1 MLEMLCVNGNS
12 AKIKVL
18 RTNAELVHNLPCPY
32 TLDWMLKARMGLAG
46 PKGPTEKRSSE
57 LVGGLYLVG
66 ARGKFCALITERQ
79 LTIERFDGKGVRLDL
94 SAIERMRHLKI
105 PMLPSGSI
113 LLGLVAMYLGITTIV
128 APISWL
134 AVGTGASII
143 LANVVSRYSILA
155 IETGSGDRHLISGS
169 ESNLLKLCLIVDRV
183 RHGSP
188 IEEALLGL
196 ENLESEVP
204 VFPSIRDATGQLGQQ
219 SLVSLPEYFPPVNLA
234 QERKEDLQV
243 ETGFGSEEK
252 SDFFDFPAIGDFSE
266 PKGVRESEIRE
277 TSRTHE
283 SSNSMKQNAYE
294 RAWGVTE
301 APNWYQEKEEAR
313 VSDNRID
320 TAFSD
325 AAKGLDMFAPGG
337 LFDSEASTESVGND
351 MGLFDFDQDIGSI
364 EEVDKMKSSA
374 QMIKR
379 AHEEFGAPSEPYSG
393 ALLPPPTD
401 EAVRQECRA
410 GVVRQARARQ
420 ELRSQRSS
428 ELGIQAA
435 NLEDYPAL
443 NKLASTMSG
452 TRAVKSSRSRG
463 TSGGWLSRLL
473 SPSSSLDRRE
483 SGKSTSSEIET
494 ERFQTSQHMRLRSD
508 QEHQAEL
515 TSRIRAMR
523 NTNIGSSTAKDKLDS
538 IVRSLSGER
547 KEHAIMIDG
556 PNDSLKFGQLKPT
569 SSKDDPNPLPGLRR
583 LG

>member
-1 MLEMLCVNGNS
+1 MLS
-12 AKIKVL
+12 
-18 RTNAELVHNLPCPY
+18 
-32 TLDWMLKARMGLAG
+32 ARMGLAG
-46 PKGPTEKRSSE
+46 PMGPTEKRRSE

-94 SAIERMRHLKI
+94 SAIDRMRHLKI

-113 LLGLVAMYLGITTIV
+113 LLGLIAIYLGITTIV

-143 LANVVSRYSILA
+143 LANLVSRYSILA

-204 VFPSIRDATGQLGQQ
+204 VFPSISDASGQLGQQ
-219 SLVSLPEYFPPVNLA
+219 SRVSLPEYFPQMSLA
-234 QERKEDLQV
+234 QERKEDLQP
-243 ETGFGSEEK
+243 ETGFVMDEK
-252 SDFFDFPAIGDFSE
+252 SDSLGFPSIGGFSE
-266 PKGVRESEIRE
+266 PGEVGEYEIRE
-277 TSRTHE
+277 AIDTHGPG
-283 SSNSMKQNAYE
+283 SSTKQNAYE

-301 APNWYQEKEEAR
+301 APNWYQEKEEAKI
-313 VSDNRID
+313 SDNRIN

-325 AAKGLDMFAPGG
+325 AAKDLDMFAPGG
-337 LFDSEASTESVGND
+337 LFDSEASTETVGNE
-351 MGLFDFDQDIGSI
+351 MGLFDFDRDVVAV
-364 EEVDKMKSSA
+364 EEVDKPQSSA

-393 ALLPPPTD
+393 GLLPPPTD
-401 EAVRQECRA
+401 EAVREECRA

-420 ELRSQRSS
+420 ELRNQRYS
-428 ELGIQAA
+428 ELGIQAT

-452 TRAVKSSRSRG
+452 TGAAKSIRRRG
-463 TSGGWLSRLL
+463 ASGGWLARLL
-473 SPSSSLDRRE
+473 SPSSSLDGRE
-483 SGKSTSSEIET
+483 SSNRTSSEIET
-494 ERFQTSQHMRLRSD
+494 ERFQTSQHVRLRSD
-508 QEHQAEL
+508 QDHQSEL
-515 TSRIRAMR
+515 TSRIRTLR

-538 IVRSLSGER
+538 IVRNLSGER
-547 KEHAIMIDG
+547 NENRFIVDG
-556 PNDSLKFGQLKPT
+556 PNDSLKFSQLKPT
-569 SSKDDPNPLPGLRR
+569 SSRDDPNPLPGLRR

>member
-1 MLEMLCVNGNS
+1 
-12 AKIKVL
+12 
-18 RTNAELVHNLPCPY
+18 
-32 TLDWMLKARMGLAG
+32 MGLAG
-46 PKGPTEKRSSE
+46 PMGPTEKRRSE

-94 SAIERMRHLKI
+94 SAIDRMRHLKI

-113 LLGLVAMYLGITTIV
+113 LLGLIAIYLGITTIV

-155 IETGSGDRHLISGS
+155 IETGSGDRHLVSGS

-219 SLVSLPEYFPPVNLA
+219 SQVSLPEYFPPMDLA
-234 QERKEDLQV
+234 QERKEDLQT
-243 ETGFGSEEK
+243 ETGFGTDEK
-252 SDFFDFPAIGDFSE
+252 SDLFGFPTVVDFSE
-266 PKGVRESEIRE
+266 PEEDREREIRE
-277 TSRTHE
+277 ASHAQQ
-283 SSNSMKQNAYE
+283 SSSSTKQNAYE

-301 APNWYQEKEEAR
+301 APNWYQEKEEPSI
-313 VSDNRID
+313 SDNRID

-351 MGLFDFDQDIGSI
+351 MGLFDFDRDVVAVQ
-364 EEVDKMKSSA
+364 EVDKLQSSA

-401 EAVRQECRA
+401 EAVRDECRA

-420 ELRSQRSS
+420 ELRSRRSS
-428 ELGIQAA
+428 ELGIQTT

-452 TRAVKSSRSRG
+452 TGATKSIRRRG
-463 TSGGWLSRLL
+463 SSGGWLSRLL
-473 SPSSSLDRRE
+473 SPSSSLDGRE
-483 SGKSTSSEIET
+483 SGKRTSSEIEV

-508 QEHQAEL
+508 QDHQAEL
-515 TSRIRAMR
+515 TSRIRTMR

-538 IVRSLSGER
+538 IVRNLSGER
-547 KEHAIMIDG
+547 NENAVTIDG
-556 PNDSLKFGQLKPT
+556 PNDSLKFSQLKPT
-569 SSKDDPNPLPGLRR
+569 SSRDDPNPLPGLRR

>member
-1 MLEMLCVNGNS
+1 
-12 AKIKVL
+12 
-18 RTNAELVHNLPCPY
+18 
-32 TLDWMLKARMGLAG
+32 MGLAG
-46 PKGPTEKRSSE
+46 PMGPTEKRRSE

-94 SAIERMRHLKI
+94 SAIDRMRHLKI

-113 LLGLVAMYLGITTIV
+113 LLGLIAVYLGITTIV

-169 ESNLLKLCLIVDRV
+169 ESSLLKLCLIVDRV

-219 SLVSLPEYFPPVNLA
+219 PRVALPEYFPPMDLA
-234 QERKEDLQV
+234 QEKKEDLQA
-243 ETGFGSEEK
+243 ETGFGIGEN
-252 SDFFDFPAIGDFSE
+252 SDFFGFSSVGDFSE
-266 PKGVRESEIRE
+266 PKEIRESEIIE
-277 TSRTHE
+277 ADHSHKP
-283 SSNSMKQNAYE
+283 SSSTKQNAYE

-301 APNWYQEKEEAR
+301 APNWYQEKEEPGI
-313 VSDNRID
+313 SDNRID

-337 LFDSEASTESVGND
+337 LFDSEADKEAVGND
-351 MGLFDFDQDIGSI
+351 MGLFDTDRDLVSN
-364 EEVDKMKSSA
+364 EEVDKLQSSA

-379 AHEEFGAPSEPYSG
+379 AHEEFGAPSEPYTG
-393 ALLPPPTD
+393 ELLPPPTD
-401 EAVRQECRA
+401 EAVRKECRA

-420 ELRSQRSS
+420 ELRSRRSS
-428 ELGIQAA
+428 ELGIQTT

-452 TRAVKSSRSRG
+452 TGSTKSIRRRG
-463 TSGGWLSRLL
+463 SSGGWLSRLL
-473 SPSSSLDRRE
+473 SPSSSLNGRD
-483 SGKSTSSEIET
+483 SGKRASSVIEI

-508 QEHQAEL
+508 QDHQAEL
-515 TSRIRAMR
+515 TSRIRTMR
-523 NTNIGSSTAKDKLDS
+523 NTNIGSSTARDKLDS
-538 IVRSLSGER
+538 IVRNLSGER
-547 KEHAIMIDG
+547 NDDAVTIDG
-556 PNDSLKFGQLKPT
+556 PNDSLKFSQLKPT
-569 SSKDDPNPLPGLRR
+569 SSRNDPNPLPGLRR

>member
-1 MLEMLCVNGNS
+1 
-12 AKIKVL
+12 
-18 RTNAELVHNLPCPY
+18 
-32 TLDWMLKARMGLAG
+32 MGLAG
-46 PKGPTEKRSSE
+46 PMGPTEKRRSE

-94 SAIERMRHLKI
+94 SAIDRMRHLKI

-113 LLGLVAMYLGITTIV
+113 LLGLIAIYLGITTIV

-155 IETGSGDRHLISGS
+155 IETGSGDRHLVSGS

-219 SLVSLPEYFPPVNLA
+219 SQVSLPEYFPPMDLA
-234 QERKEDLQV
+234 QERKEDLQT
-243 ETGFGSEEK
+243 ETGFGTDEK
-252 SDFFDFPAIGDFSE
+252 SDLFGFPTVVDFSE
-266 PKGVRESEIRE
+266 PEEDREREIRE
-277 TSRTHE
+277 ASHAQQ
-283 SSNSMKQNAYE
+283 SSSSTKQNAYE

-301 APNWYQEKEEAR
+301 APNWYQEKEEPSI
-313 VSDNRID
+313 SDNRID

-351 MGLFDFDQDIGSI
+351 MGLFDFDRDVVAVQ
-364 EEVDKMKSSA
+364 EVDKLQSSA

-401 EAVRQECRA
+401 EAVRDECRA

-420 ELRSQRSS
+420 ELRSRRSS
-428 ELGIQAA
+428 ELGIQTT

-443 NKLASTMSG
+443 NKLASTMTG
-452 TRAVKSSRSRG
+452 TGATKSIRRRG
-463 TSGGWLSRLL
+463 SSGGWLSRLL
-473 SPSSSLDRRE
+473 SPSSSLDGRE
-483 SGKSTSSEIET
+483 SGKRTSSEIEV

-508 QEHQAEL
+508 QDHQAEL
-515 TSRIRAMR
+515 TSRIRTMR

-538 IVRSLSGER
+538 IVRNLSGER
-547 KEHAIMIDG
+547 NENAVTIDG
-556 PNDSLKFGQLKPT
+556 PNDSLKFSQLKPT
-569 SSKDDPNPLPGLRR
+569 SSRDDPNPLPGLRR

>member
-1 MLEMLCVNGNS
+1 
-12 AKIKVL
+12 
-18 RTNAELVHNLPCPY
+18 
-32 TLDWMLKARMGLAG
+32 MGLAG
-46 PKGPTEKRSSE
+46 PMGPTEKRRSE

-94 SAIERMRHLKI
+94 SAIDRMRHLKI

-113 LLGLVAMYLGITTIV
+113 LLGLIAIYLGITTIV

-155 IETGSGDRHLISGS
+155 IETGSGDRHLVSGS

-219 SLVSLPEYFPPVNLA
+219 SRVSLPEYFPPMDLA
-234 QERKEDLQV
+234 QERKEDLQA
-243 ETGFGSEEK
+243 ETGFGTEEK
-252 SDFFDFPAIGDFSE
+252 SDLFGFPTVVDFSE
-266 PKGVRESEIRE
+266 PEEDREREIRE
-277 TSRTHE
+277 ASHAQQ
-283 SSNSMKQNAYE
+283 SSSSTKQNAYE

-301 APNWYQEKEEAR
+301 APNWYQEKEEPSI
-313 VSDNRID
+313 SDNRID

-351 MGLFDFDQDIGSI
+351 MGLFDFDRDLVAV
-364 EEVDKMKSSA
+364 EEVDKLQSSA

-420 ELRSQRSS
+420 ELRSRRSS
-428 ELGIQAA
+428 ELGIQTT

-452 TRAVKSSRSRG
+452 TGTTKSIRRRG
-463 TSGGWLSRLL
+463 SSGGWLSRLL
-473 SPSSSLDRRE
+473 SPSSSLDGRV
-483 SGKSTSSEIET
+483 SGKRTSSEIET

-508 QEHQAEL
+508 QDHQAEL
-515 TSRIRAMR
+515 TSRIRTMR

-538 IVRSLSGER
+538 IVRNLSGER
-547 KEHAIMIDG
+547 NENAVTIDG
-556 PNDSLKFGQLKPT
+556 PNDSLKFSQLKPT
-569 SSKDDPNPLPGLRR
+569 SSRDDPNPLPGLRR

>member
-1 MLEMLCVNGNS
+1 
-12 AKIKVL
+12 
-18 RTNAELVHNLPCPY
+18 
-32 TLDWMLKARMGLAG
+32 MGLAG
-46 PKGPTEKRSSE
+46 PMGPTEKRRSE

-94 SAIERMRHLKI
+94 SAIDRMRHLKI

-113 LLGLVAMYLGITTIV
+113 LLGLIAIYLGITTIV

-155 IETGSGDRHLISGS
+155 IETGSGDRHLVSGS

-204 VFPSIRDATGQLGQQ
+204 VFPSIRDSTGQLGQQ
-219 SLVSLPEYFPPVNLA
+219 SQVSLPEYFPPMDLA
-234 QERKEDLQV
+234 QERKENLQV
-243 ETGFGSEEK
+243 ETGFGTEEK
-252 SDFFDFPAIGDFSE
+252 SDLFDFPTVVDFSE
-266 PKGVRESEIRE
+266 PEEDREREIRE
-277 TSRTHE
+277 ASHAQQ
-283 SSNSMKQNAYE
+283 SSSSTKQNAYE

-301 APNWYQEKEEAR
+301 APNWYQEKEEPSI
-313 VSDNRID
+313 SDNRID

-351 MGLFDFDQDIGSI
+351 MGLFDFDRDVVAVQ
-364 EEVDKMKSSA
+364 EVDKLQSSA

-401 EAVRQECRA
+401 EAVRDECRA

-420 ELRSQRSS
+420 ELRSRRSS
-428 ELGIQAA
+428 ELGIQTT

-443 NKLASTMSG
+443 NKLASTMTG
-452 TRAVKSSRSRG
+452 TGATKSIRRRG
-463 TSGGWLSRLL
+463 SSGGWLSRLL
-473 SPSSSLDRRE
+473 SPSSSLDGRE
-483 SGKSTSSEIET
+483 SGKRTSSEIET

-508 QEHQAEL
+508 QDHQAEL
-515 TSRIRAMR
+515 TSRIRTLR

-538 IVRSLSGER
+538 IVRNLSGER
-547 KEHAIMIDG
+547 NENAVRIDG
-556 PNDSLKFGQLKPT
+556 PNDSLKFSQLKPT
-569 SSKDDPNPLPGLRR
+569 SSRNDPNPLPGLRR

>member
-1 MLEMLCVNGNS
+1 
-12 AKIKVL
+12 
-18 RTNAELVHNLPCPY
+18 
-32 TLDWMLKARMGLAG
+32 MGLAG
-46 PKGPTEKRSSE
+46 PMGPTEKRRSE

-94 SAIERMRHLKI
+94 SAIDRMRHLKI

-113 LLGLVAMYLGITTIV
+113 LLGLIAIYLGITTIV

-155 IETGSGDRHLISGS
+155 IETGSGDRHLISGN

-219 SLVSLPEYFPPVNLA
+219 SRVSLPEYFPPIDLA
-234 QERKEDLQV
+234 QERKEDLQAK
-243 ETGFGSEEK
+243 TGFGIEEK
-252 SDFFDFPAIGDFSE
+252 SDFFSFPSVEDFSKPE
-266 PKGVRESEIRE
+266 EVREPEIRE
-277 TSRTHE
+277 ASHAQE
-283 SSNSMKQNAYE
+283 SGSSTKQNAYE

-301 APNWYQEKEEAR
+301 APNWYQEKEEPSI
-313 VSDNRID
+313 SDNRID

-351 MGLFDFDQDIGSI
+351 MGLFDFDRDVVAV
-364 EEVDKMKSSA
+364 EEVDKLQSSA

-420 ELRSQRSS
+420 ELRSRRSS
-428 ELGIQAA
+428 ELGIQTT

-452 TRAVKSSRSRG
+452 TGTTKSIRRRG
-463 TSGGWLSRLL
+463 SSGGWLSRLL
-473 SPSSSLDRRE
+473 SPSSSLDGRV
-483 SGKSTSSEIET
+483 SGKRTSSEIET

-508 QEHQAEL
+508 QDHQAEL
-515 TSRIRAMR
+515 TSRIRTMR

-538 IVRSLSGER
+538 IVRNLSGER
-547 KEHAIMIDG
+547 NENAVTIDG
-556 PNDSLKFGQLKPT
+556 PNDSLKFSQLKPT
-569 SSKDDPNPLPGLRR
+569 SSRDDPNPLPGLRR

>member
-1 MLEMLCVNGNS
+1 
-12 AKIKVL
+12 
-18 RTNAELVHNLPCPY
+18 
-32 TLDWMLKARMGLAG
+32 MGLAG
-46 PKGPTEKRSSE
+46 PMGPTEKRRSE

-94 SAIERMRHLKI
+94 SAIDRMRHLKI

-113 LLGLVAMYLGITTIV
+113 LLGLIAIYLGITTIV

-143 LANVVSRYSILA
+143 LANLVSRYSILA

-204 VFPSIRDATGQLGQQ
+204 VFPSISDASGQLGQQ
-219 SLVSLPEYFPPVNLA
+219 SRVSLPEYFPQMSLA
-234 QERKEDLQV
+234 QERKEDLQP
-243 ETGFGSEEK
+243 ETGFVMDEK
-252 SDFFDFPAIGDFSE
+252 SDSLGFPSIGGFSE
-266 PKGVRESEIRE
+266 PGEVGEYEIRE
-277 TSRTHE
+277 AIDTHGPG
-283 SSNSMKQNAYE
+283 SSTKQNAYE

-301 APNWYQEKEEAR
+301 APNWYQEKEEAKI
-313 VSDNRID
+313 SDNRIN

-325 AAKGLDMFAPGG
+325 AAKDLDMFAPGG
-337 LFDSEASTESVGND
+337 LFDSEASTETVGNE
-351 MGLFDFDQDIGSI
+351 MGLFDFDRDVVAV
-364 EEVDKMKSSA
+364 EEVDKPQSSA

-393 ALLPPPTD
+393 GLLPPPTD
-401 EAVRQECRA
+401 EAVREECRA

-420 ELRSQRSS
+420 ELRNQRYS
-428 ELGIQAA
+428 ELGIQAT

-452 TRAVKSSRSRG
+452 TGAAKSIRRRG
-463 TSGGWLSRLL
+463 ASGGWLARLL
-473 SPSSSLDRRE
+473 SPSSSLDGRE
-483 SGKSTSSEIET
+483 SSNRTSSEIET
-494 ERFQTSQHMRLRSD
+494 ERFQTSQHVRLRSD
-508 QEHQAEL
+508 QDHQSEL
-515 TSRIRAMR
+515 TSRIRTLR

-538 IVRSLSGER
+538 IVRNLSGER
-547 KEHAIMIDG
+547 NENRFIVDG
-556 PNDSLKFGQLKPT
+556 PNDSLKFSQLKPT
-569 SSKDDPNPLPGLRR
+569 SSRDDPNPLPGLRR

>member
-1 MLEMLCVNGNS
+1 
-12 AKIKVL
+12 
-18 RTNAELVHNLPCPY
+18 
-32 TLDWMLKARMGLAG
+32 MGLAG
-46 PKGPTEKRSSE
+46 PMGPTEKRRSE

-94 SAIERMRHLKI
+94 SAIDRMRHLKI

-113 LLGLVAMYLGITTIV
+113 LLGLIAIYLGITTIV

-219 SLVSLPEYFPPVNLA
+219 SRVSLPEYFPPMDLA
-234 QERKEDLQV
+234 QERKEDLQA
-243 ETGFGSEEK
+243 ETGFGIEEK
-252 SDFFDFPAIGDFSE
+252 SDFFSFPSVEDFSKSE
-266 PKGVRESEIRE
+266 EVREPEIRE
-277 TSRTHE
+277 ASHAQE
-283 SSNSMKQNAYE
+283 SGSSTKQNAYE

-301 APNWYQEKEEAR
+301 APNWYQEKEEPSI
-313 VSDNRID
+313 SDNRID

-351 MGLFDFDQDIGSI
+351 MGLFDFDRDVVAV
-364 EEVDKMKSSA
+364 EEVDKLQSSA

-420 ELRSQRSS
+420 ELRSRRSS
-428 ELGIQAA
+428 ELGIQTT

-452 TRAVKSSRSRG
+452 TGATKSIRRRG
-463 TSGGWLSRLL
+463 SSGGWLSRLL
-473 SPSSSLDRRE
+473 SPSSSLDGRV
-483 SGKSTSSEIET
+483 SGKRASSEIET

-508 QEHQAEL
+508 QDHQAEL
-515 TSRIRAMR
+515 TSRIRTMR

-538 IVRSLSGER
+538 IVRNLSGER
-547 KEHAIMIDG
+547 NENAVTIDG
-556 PNDSLKFGQLKPT
+556 PNDSLKFSQLKPT
-569 SSKDDPNPLPGLRR
+569 SSRDEPNPLPGLRR

>member
-1 MLEMLCVNGNS
+1 
-12 AKIKVL
+12 
-18 RTNAELVHNLPCPY
+18 
-32 TLDWMLKARMGLAG
+32 MGLAG
-46 PKGPTEKRSSE
+46 PMGPTEKRRSE

-94 SAIERMRHLKI
+94 SAIDRMRHLKI

-113 LLGLVAMYLGITTIV
+113 LLGLIAIYLGITTIV

-219 SLVSLPEYFPPVNLA
+219 SRVSLPEYFPPMDLA
-234 QERKEDLQV
+234 QERKEDLQA
-243 ETGFGSEEK
+243 ETGFGIEEK
-252 SDFFDFPAIGDFSE
+252 SDFFSFPSVEDFSKPE
-266 PKGVRESEIRE
+266 EVREPEIRE
-277 TSRTHE
+277 ASHAQE
-283 SSNSMKQNAYE
+283 SGSSTKQNAYE

-301 APNWYQEKEEAR
+301 APNWYQEKEEPSI
-313 VSDNRID
+313 SDNRID

-351 MGLFDFDQDIGSI
+351 MGLFDFDRDLVAV
-364 EEVDKMKSSA
+364 EEVDKLQSSA

-420 ELRSQRSS
+420 ELRSRRSS
-428 ELGIQAA
+428 ELGIQTT

-452 TRAVKSSRSRG
+452 TGATKSIRRRG
-463 TSGGWLSRLL
+463 SSGGWLSRLL
-473 SPSSSLDRRE
+473 SPNSSLDGRE
-483 SGKSTSSEIET
+483 SGKRTSSKIET

-508 QEHQAEL
+508 QDHQAEL
-515 TSRIRAMR
+515 TSRIRTMR

-538 IVRSLSGER
+538 IVRNLSGER
-547 KEHAIMIDG
+547 NENRFIVDG
-556 PNDSLKFGQLKPT
+556 PNDSLKFSQLKPT
-569 SSKDDPNPLPGLRR
+569 SSRDDPNPLPGLRR

>member
-1 MLEMLCVNGNS
+1 
-12 AKIKVL
+12 
-18 RTNAELVHNLPCPY
+18 
-32 TLDWMLKARMGLAG
+32 MGLAG
-46 PKGPTEKRSSE
+46 PMGPTEKRRSE

-94 SAIERMRHLKI
+94 SAIDRMRHLKI

-113 LLGLVAMYLGITTIV
+113 LLGLIAIYLGITTIV

-155 IETGSGDRHLISGS
+155 IETGSGDRHLVSGS

-219 SLVSLPEYFPPVNLA
+219 SQVSLPEYFPPMDLA
-234 QERKEDLQV
+234 QERKEDLQA
-243 ETGFGSEEK
+243 ETGFDIEEK
-252 SDFFDFPAIGDFSE
+252 SDFFSFPSVEDFSKPE
-266 PKGVRESEIRE
+266 EVREPEIRE
-277 TSRTHE
+277 ASHAQE
-283 SSNSMKQNAYE
+283 SGSSTKQNAYE

-301 APNWYQEKEEAR
+301 APNWYQEKEEPSI
-313 VSDNRID
+313 SDNRID

-325 AAKGLDMFAPGG
+325 AARGLDMFAPGG

-351 MGLFDFDQDIGSI
+351 MGLFDFARDVVAVQ
-364 EEVDKMKSSA
+364 EVDKLQSSA

-401 EAVRQECRA
+401 EAVRDECRA

-420 ELRSQRSS
+420 ELRSRRSS
-428 ELGIQAA
+428 ELGIQTT

-452 TRAVKSSRSRG
+452 TGATKSIRRRG
-463 TSGGWLSRLL
+463 SSGGWLSRLL
-473 SPSSSLDRRE
+473 SPSSSLDGRE
-483 SGKSTSSEIET
+483 SGKRTSSEIEV

-508 QEHQAEL
+508 QDHQAEL
-515 TSRIRAMR
+515 TSRIRTMR

-538 IVRSLSGER
+538 IVRNLSGER
-547 KEHAIMIDG
+547 NENAVTIDG
-556 PNDSLKFGQLKPT
+556 PNDSLKFSQLKPT
-569 SSKDDPNPLPGLRR
+569 SSRDDPNPLPGLRR

>member
-1 MLEMLCVNGNS
+1 
-12 AKIKVL
+12 
-18 RTNAELVHNLPCPY
+18 
-32 TLDWMLKARMGLAG
+32 MGLAG
-46 PKGPTEKRSSE
+46 PKGPTEKRRSE

-94 SAIERMRHLKI
+94 SAIDRMRHLKI

-113 LLGLVAMYLGITTIV
+113 LLGLIAIYLGITTIV

-143 LANVVSRYSILA
+143 LANLVSRYSILA

-204 VFPSIRDATGQLGQQ
+204 VFPSISDASGQLGQQ
-219 SLVSLPEYFPPVNLA
+219 SRVSLPEYFPQMSLA
-234 QERKEDLQV
+234 QERKEDLQP
-243 ETGFGSEEK
+243 ETGFVMDEK
-252 SDFFDFPAIGDFSE
+252 SDSLGFPSIGGFSE
-266 PKGVRESEIRE
+266 PGEVGEYEIRE
-277 TSRTHE
+277 AIDTHGPG
-283 SSNSMKQNAYE
+283 SSTKQNAYE

-301 APNWYQEKEEAR
+301 APNWYQEKEEAKI
-313 VSDNRID
+313 SDNRIN

-325 AAKGLDMFAPGG
+325 AAKDLDMFAPGG
-337 LFDSEASTESVGND
+337 LFDSEASTETVGNE
-351 MGLFDFDQDIGSI
+351 MGLFDFDRDVVAV
-364 EEVDKMKSSA
+364 EEVDKPQSSA

-393 ALLPPPTD
+393 GLLPPPTD
-401 EAVRQECRA
+401 EAVREECRA

-420 ELRSQRSS
+420 ELRNQRYN
-428 ELGIQAA
+428 ELGIQAT

-452 TRAVKSSRSRG
+452 TGAAKSIRRRG
-463 TSGGWLSRLL
+463 ASGGWLARLL
-473 SPSSSLDRRE
+473 SPSSSLDGRE
-483 SGKSTSSEIET
+483 SSNRTSSEIET
-494 ERFQTSQHMRLRSD
+494 ERFQTSQHVRLRSD
-508 QEHQAEL
+508 QDHQSEL
-515 TSRIRAMR
+515 TSRIRTLR

-538 IVRSLSGER
+538 IVRNLSGER
-547 KEHAIMIDG
+547 NENRFIVDG
-556 PNDSLKFGQLKPT
+556 PNDSLKFSQLKPT
-569 SSKDDPNPLPGLRR
+569 SSRDDPNPLPGLRR

>member
-1 MLEMLCVNGNS
+1 ML
-12 AKIKVL
+12 
-18 RTNAELVHNLPCPY
+18 T
-32 TLDWMLKARMGLAG
+32 ARMGLAG
-46 PKGPTEKRSSE
+46 PMGPTEKRRSE

-94 SAIERMRHLKI
+94 SAIDRMRHLKI

-113 LLGLVAMYLGITTIV
+113 LLGLIAIYLGITTIV

-143 LANVVSRYSILA
+143 LANLVSRYSILA

-204 VFPSIRDATGQLGQQ
+204 VFPSISDASGQLGQQ
-219 SLVSLPEYFPPVNLA
+219 SRVSLPEYFPQMSLA
-234 QERKEDLQV
+234 QERKEDLQP
-243 ETGFGSEEK
+243 ETGFVMDEK
-252 SDFFDFPAIGDFSE
+252 SDSLGFPSIGGFSE
-266 PKGVRESEIRE
+266 PGEVGEYEIRE
-277 TSRTHE
+277 AIDIHGPG
-283 SSNSMKQNAYE
+283 SSTKQNAYE

-301 APNWYQEKEEAR
+301 APNWYQEKEEAKI
-313 VSDNRID
+313 SDNRIN

-325 AAKGLDMFAPGG
+325 AAKDLDMFAPGG
-337 LFDSEASTESVGND
+337 LFDSEASTETVGNE
-351 MGLFDFDQDIGSI
+351 MGLFDFDRDVVAV
-364 EEVDKMKSSA
+364 EEVDKPQSSA

-393 ALLPPPTD
+393 GLLPPPTD
-401 EAVRQECRA
+401 EAVREECRA

-420 ELRSQRSS
+420 ELRNQRYS
-428 ELGIQAA
+428 ELGIQAT

-452 TRAVKSSRSRG
+452 TGAAKSIRRRG
-463 TSGGWLSRLL
+463 ASGGWLARLL
-473 SPSSSLDRRE
+473 SPSSSLDGRE
-483 SGKSTSSEIET
+483 SSNRTSSEIET
-494 ERFQTSQHMRLRSD
+494 ERFQTSQHVRLRSD
-508 QEHQAEL
+508 QDHQSEL
-515 TSRIRAMR
+515 TSRIRTLG

-538 IVRSLSGER
+538 IVRNLSGER
-547 KEHAIMIDG
+547 NENRFIVDG
-556 PNDSLKFGQLKPT
+556 PNDSLKFSQLKPT
-569 SSKDDPNPLPGLRR
+569 SSRDDPNPLPGLRR

>member
-1 MLEMLCVNGNS
+1 ML
-12 AKIKVL
+12 
-18 RTNAELVHNLPCPY
+18 T
-32 TLDWMLKARMGLAG
+32 ARMGLAG
-46 PKGPTEKRSSE
+46 PMGPTEKRRSE

-94 SAIERMRHLKI
+94 SAIDRMRHLKI

-113 LLGLVAMYLGITTIV
+113 LLGLIAIYLGITTIV

-143 LANVVSRYSILA
+143 LANLVSRYSILA

-204 VFPSIRDATGQLGQQ
+204 VFPSISDASGQLGQQ
-219 SLVSLPEYFPPVNLA
+219 SRVSLPEYFPQMSLA
-234 QERKEDLQV
+234 QERKEDLQP
-243 ETGFGSEEK
+243 ETGFVMDEK
-252 SDFFDFPAIGDFSE
+252 SDSLGFPSIGGFSE
-266 PKGVRESEIRE
+266 PGEVGEYEIRE
-277 TSRTHE
+277 AIDTHGPG
-283 SSNSMKQNAYE
+283 SSTKQNAYE

-301 APNWYQEKEEAR
+301 APNWYQEKEEAKI
-313 VSDNRID
+313 SDNRIN

-325 AAKGLDMFAPGG
+325 AAKDLDMFAPGG
-337 LFDSEASTESVGND
+337 LFDSEASTETVGNE
-351 MGLFDFDQDIGSI
+351 MGLFDFDRDVVAV
-364 EEVDKMKSSA
+364 EEVDKPQSSA

-401 EAVRQECRA
+401 EAVREECRA

-420 ELRSQRSS
+420 ELRSRRSN
-428 ELGIQAA
+428 ELGIQAT

-452 TRAVKSSRSRG
+452 TGATKSIRRRG
-463 TSGGWLSRLL
+463 ASGGWLSRLL
-473 SPSSSLDRRE
+473 SPSSSLDGRE
-483 SGKSTSSEIET
+483 SSKGTSSEIET

-508 QEHQAEL
+508 QDHQSEL
-515 TSRIRAMR
+515 TSRIRTLR

-538 IVRSLSGER
+538 IVRNLSGER
-547 KEHAIMIDG
+547 NENRFIVDG
-556 PNDSLKFGQLKPT
+556 PNDSLKFSQLKPT
-569 SSKDDPNPLPGLRR
+569 SSRDDPNPLPGLRR

>member
-1 MLEMLCVNGNS
+1 
-12 AKIKVL
+12 
-18 RTNAELVHNLPCPY
+18 
-32 TLDWMLKARMGLAG
+32 MGLAG
-46 PKGPTEKRSSE
+46 PMGPTEKRRSE

-94 SAIERMRHLKI
+94 SAIDRMRHLKI

-113 LLGLVAMYLGITTIV
+113 LLGLIAIYLGITTIV

-155 IETGSGDRHLISGS
+155 IETGSGDRHLVSGS

-219 SLVSLPEYFPPVNLA
+219 SQVSLPEYFPPMDLA
-234 QERKEDLQV
+234 QERKEDLQT
-243 ETGFGSEEK
+243 ETGFGTDEK
-252 SDFFDFPAIGDFSE
+252 SDLFGFPTVVDFSE
-266 PKGVRESEIRE
+266 PEEDREREIRE
-277 TSRTHE
+277 ASHAQQ
-283 SSNSMKQNAYE
+283 SSSSTKQNAYE

-301 APNWYQEKEEAR
+301 APNWYQEKEEPSI
-313 VSDNRID
+313 SDNRID

-351 MGLFDFDQDIGSI
+351 MGLFDFDRDVVAVQ
-364 EEVDKMKSSA
+364 EVDKLQSSA

-401 EAVRQECRA
+401 EAVRDECRA

-420 ELRSQRSS
+420 ELRSRRSS
-428 ELGIQAA
+428 ELGIQTT

-452 TRAVKSSRSRG
+452 TGATKSIRRRG
-463 TSGGWLSRLL
+463 SSGGWLSRLL
-473 SPSSSLDRRE
+473 SPSSSLDGRE
-483 SGKSTSSEIET
+483 SGKRTSSEIET

-508 QEHQAEL
+508 QDHQAEL
-515 TSRIRAMR
+515 TSRIRTMR

-538 IVRSLSGER
+538 IVRNLSGER
-547 KEHAIMIDG
+547 NENAVTIDG
-556 PNDSLKFGQLKPT
+556 PNDSLKCSQLKPT
-569 SSKDDPNPLPGLRR
+569 SSRDDPNPLPGLRR

>member
-1 MLEMLCVNGNS
+1 
-12 AKIKVL
+12 
-18 RTNAELVHNLPCPY
+18 
-32 TLDWMLKARMGLAG
+32 MGLAG
-46 PKGPTEKRSSE
+46 PMGPTEKRRSE

-94 SAIERMRHLKI
+94 SAIDRMRHLKI

-113 LLGLVAMYLGITTIV
+113 LLGLIAIYLGITTIV

-155 IETGSGDRHLISGS
+155 IETGSGDRHLISGN

-219 SLVSLPEYFPPVNLA
+219 SRVSLPEYFPPMDLA
-234 QERKEDLQV
+234 QERKEDLQA
-243 ETGFGSEEK
+243 ETGFGIGEK
-252 SDFFDFPAIGDFSE
+252 SDFFGFSSVEDFSKPE
-266 PKGVRESEIRE
+266 EVREPEIRE
-277 TSRTHE
+277 ASHAQE
-283 SSNSMKQNAYE
+283 SGSSTKQNAYE

-301 APNWYQEKEEAR
+301 APNWYQEKEEPSI
-313 VSDNRID
+313 SDNRID

-351 MGLFDFDQDIGSI
+351 MGLFDFDRDVVAV
-364 EEVDKMKSSA
+364 EEVDKLQSSA

-420 ELRSQRSS
+420 ELRSRRSS
-428 ELGIQAA
+428 ELGIQTT

-452 TRAVKSSRSRG
+452 TG
-463 TSGGWLSRLL
+463 TTKTIRKGGSSGGWLSRLL
-473 SPSSSLDRRE
+473 SPSSSLDGRV
-483 SGKSTSSEIET
+483 SGKRTSSEIET

-508 QEHQAEL
+508 QDHQAEL
-515 TSRIRAMR
+515 TSRIRTMR

-538 IVRSLSGER
+538 IVRNLSGER
-547 KEHAIMIDG
+547 NENAVTIDG
-556 PNDSLKFGQLKPT
+556 PNDSLKFSQLKPT
-569 SSKDDPNPLPGLRR
+569 SSRDDPNPLPGLRR

>member
-1 MLEMLCVNGNS
+1 
-12 AKIKVL
+12 
-18 RTNAELVHNLPCPY
+18 
-32 TLDWMLKARMGLAG
+32 MGLAG
-46 PKGPTEKRSSE
+46 PMGPTEKRRSE

-94 SAIERMRHLKI
+94 SAIDRMRHLKI

-113 LLGLVAMYLGITTIV
+113 LLGLIAIYLGITTIV

-155 IETGSGDRHLISGS
+155 IETGSGDRHLVSGS

-219 SLVSLPEYFPPVNLA
+219 SRVSLPEYFPPMDLA
-234 QERKEDLQV
+234 QERKEDLQAK
-243 ETGFGSEEK
+243 TGFGIEEK
-252 SDFFDFPAIGDFSE
+252 SDFFSFPSVEDFSKPE
-266 PKGVRESEIRE
+266 EVREPEIRE
-277 TSRTHE
+277 ASHAQE
-283 SSNSMKQNAYE
+283 SGSSTKQNAYE

-301 APNWYQEKEEAR
+301 APNWYQEKEEPSI
-313 VSDNRID
+313 SDNRID

-351 MGLFDFDQDIGSI
+351 MGLFDFDRDLVAV
-364 EEVDKMKSSA
+364 EEVDKLQSSA

-420 ELRSQRSS
+420 ELRSRRSS
-428 ELGIQAA
+428 ELGIQTT

-452 TRAVKSSRSRG
+452 TGTTKSIRRRG
-463 TSGGWLSRLL
+463 SSGGWLSRLL
-473 SPSSSLDRRE
+473 SPSSSLDGRV
-483 SGKSTSSEIET
+483 SGKRTSSEIET

-508 QEHQAEL
+508 QDHQAEL
-515 TSRIRAMR
+515 TSRIRTMR

-538 IVRSLSGER
+538 IVRNLSGER
-547 KEHAIMIDG
+547 NENAVTIDG
-556 PNDSLKFGQLKPT
+556 PNDSLKFSQLKPT
-569 SSKDDPNPLPGLRR
+569 SSRDDPNPLPGLRR

>member
-1 MLEMLCVNGNS
+1 
-12 AKIKVL
+12 
-18 RTNAELVHNLPCPY
+18 
-32 TLDWMLKARMGLAG
+32 MGLAG
-46 PKGPTEKRSSE
+46 PMGPTEKRRSE

-94 SAIERMRHLKI
+94 SAIDRMRHLKI

-113 LLGLVAMYLGITTIV
+113 LLGLIAIYLGITTIV
-128 APISWL
+128 TPISWL
-134 AVGTGASII
+134 AIGTGAAVI
-143 LANVVSRYSILA
+143 LANVISRYSILA

-169 ESNLLKLCLIVDRV
+169 ESSLLKLCLIVDRV

-204 VFPSIRDATGQLGQQ
+204 VFPSIRDATGQLSQQ
-219 SLVSLPEYFPPVNLA
+219 SRVSLPEYFPPMDLA
-234 QERKEDLQV
+234 QEKKEDLQA
-243 ETGFGSEEK
+243 ETGFGIGEN
-252 SDFFDFPAIGDFSE
+252 SDFFGFSSVGDFSE
-266 PKGVRESEIRE
+266 PKEIRESEIIDADH
-277 TSRTHE
+277 SHKP
-283 SSNSMKQNAYE
+283 SSSTKQNAYE

-301 APNWYQEKEEAR
+301 APNWYQEKEEPGI
-313 VSDNRID
+313 SDNRID

-337 LFDSEASTESVGND
+337 LFDSEADKEAVGND
-351 MGLFDFDQDIGSI
+351 MGLFDTDRDLVSN
-364 EEVDKMKSSA
+364 EEVDKLQSSA

-379 AHEEFGAPSEPYSG
+379 AHEEFGAPSEPYTG
-393 ALLPPPTD
+393 ELLPPPTD
-401 EAVRQECRA
+401 EAVRKECRA

-420 ELRSQRSS
+420 ELRSRRSS
-428 ELGIQAA
+428 ELGIQTT

-452 TRAVKSSRSRG
+452 TGSTKSIRRRG
-463 TSGGWLSRLL
+463 SSGGWLSRLL
-473 SPSSSLDRRE
+473 SPSSSLDGRD
-483 SGKSTSSEIET
+483 SGKRASSVIEI

-508 QEHQAEL
+508 QDHQAEL
-515 TSRIRAMR
+515 TSRIRTMR

-538 IVRSLSGER
+538 IVRNLSGER
-547 KEHAIMIDG
+547 NDNAVTIDG
-556 PNDSLKFGQLKPT
+556 PNDSLKFSQLKPT
-569 SSKDDPNPLPGLRR
+569 SSRDDPNPLPGLRR

>member
-1 MLEMLCVNGNS
+1 
-12 AKIKVL
+12 
-18 RTNAELVHNLPCPY
+18 
-32 TLDWMLKARMGLAG
+32 MGLAG
-46 PKGPTEKRSSE
+46 PMGPTEKRRAE

-94 SAIERMRHLKI
+94 SAIDRMRHLKI

-113 LLGLVAMYLGITTIV
+113 LLGLIAIYLGITTIV

-155 IETGSGDRHLISGS
+155 IETGSGDRHLVSGS

-219 SLVSLPEYFPPVNLA
+219 PRVALPEYFPPMDLA
-234 QERKEDLQV
+234 QERKEDLQA
-243 ETGFGSEEK
+243 ETGFGTEEK
-252 SDFFDFPAIGDFSE
+252 SDLFGFPTVVDFSE
-266 PKGVRESEIRE
+266 PEEDREREIRE
-277 TSRTHE
+277 ASQSQQ
-283 SSNSMKQNAYE
+283 SSSSTKQNAYE

-301 APNWYQEKEEAR
+301 APNWYQEKEEPSI
-313 VSDNRID
+313 SDNRID

-351 MGLFDFDQDIGSI
+351 MGLFDFDRDVVAVQ
-364 EEVDKMKSSA
+364 EVDKLQSSA

-410 GVVRQARARQ
+410 GVVRKARARQ
-420 ELRSQRSS
+420 ELRSRRSS
-428 ELGIQAA
+428 ELGIQTT

-452 TRAVKSSRSRG
+452 TGATKSIRRRG
-463 TSGGWLSRLL
+463 SSGGWLSRLL
-473 SPSSSLDRRE
+473 SPSSSLDGRV
-483 SGKSTSSEIET
+483 SGKRTSSEIET

-508 QEHQAEL
+508 QDHQAEL
-515 TSRIRAMR
+515 TSRIRTMR

-538 IVRSLSGER
+538 IVRNLSGER
-547 KEHAIMIDG
+547 NENAVTIDG
-556 PNDSLKFGQLKPT
+556 PNDSLKFSQLKPT
-569 SSKDDPNPLPGLRR
+569 SSRDDPNPLPGLRR

>member
-1 MLEMLCVNGNS
+1 
-12 AKIKVL
+12 
-18 RTNAELVHNLPCPY
+18 
-32 TLDWMLKARMGLAG
+32 MGLAG
-46 PKGPTEKRSSE
+46 PMGPTEKRRSE

-94 SAIERMRHLKI
+94 SAIDRMRHLKI

-113 LLGLVAMYLGITTIV
+113 LLGLIAIYLGITTIV

-219 SLVSLPEYFPPVNLA
+219 SRVSLPEYFPPIDLA
-234 QERKEDLQV
+234 QERKEDLQAK
-243 ETGFGSEEK
+243 TGFGIEEK
-252 SDFFDFPAIGDFSE
+252 SDFFSFPSVEDFSKPE
-266 PKGVRESEIRE
+266 EVREPEIRE
-277 TSRTHE
+277 ASHAQE
-283 SSNSMKQNAYE
+283 SGSSSKQNAYE

-301 APNWYQEKEEAR
+301 APNWYQEKEEPSI
-313 VSDNRID
+313 SDNRID

-351 MGLFDFDQDIGSI
+351 MGLFDFDRDLVAV
-364 EEVDKMKSSA
+364 EEVDKLQSSA

-420 ELRSQRSS
+420 ELRSRRSS
-428 ELGIQAA
+428 ELGIQTT

-452 TRAVKSSRSRG
+452 TGATKSIRRRG
-463 TSGGWLSRLL
+463 SSGGWLSRLL
-473 SPSSSLDRRE
+473 SPNSSLDGRE
-483 SGKSTSSEIET
+483 SGKRTSSKIET

-508 QEHQAEL
+508 QDHQAEL
-515 TSRIRAMR
+515 TSRIRTMR

-538 IVRSLSGER
+538 IVRNLSGER
-547 KEHAIMIDG
+547 NENAVTIDG
-556 PNDSLKFGQLKPT
+556 PNDSLKFSQLKPT
-569 SSKDDPNPLPGLRR
+569 SSRDDPNPLPGLRR

>member
-1 MLEMLCVNGNS
+1 MLS
-12 AKIKVL
+12 
-18 RTNAELVHNLPCPY
+18 
-32 TLDWMLKARMGLAG
+32 ARMGLAG
-46 PKGPTEKRSSE
+46 PMGPTEKRRSE

-94 SAIERMRHLKI
+94 SAIDRMRHLKI

-113 LLGLVAMYLGITTIV
+113 LLGLIAIYLGITTIV

-143 LANVVSRYSILA
+143 LANLVSRYSILA

-204 VFPSIRDATGQLGQQ
+204 VFPSISDASGQLGQQ
-219 SLVSLPEYFPPVNLA
+219 SRVSLPEYFPQMSLA
-234 QERKEDLQV
+234 QERKEDLQS
-243 ETGFGSEEK
+243 ETGFGLGEK
-252 SDFFDFPAIGDFSE
+252 SDSFGFPSLGGFSE
-266 PKGVRESEIRE
+266 PREVGEYEIRE
-277 TSRTHE
+277 ESNPHE
-283 SSNSMKQNAYE
+283 SSSSTKQNAYE

-301 APNWYQEKEEAR
+301 APNWYQEKEEAKI
-313 VSDNRID
+313 SDNRIN

-325 AAKGLDMFAPGG
+325 AAKDLDMFAPGG
-337 LFDSEASTESVGND
+337 LFDSEASTETVGNE
-351 MGLFDFDQDIGSI
+351 MGLFDFDRDVVAV
-364 EEVDKMKSSA
+364 EEVDKPQSSA

-393 ALLPPPTD
+393 GLLPPPTD
-401 EAVRQECRA
+401 EAVREECRA

-420 ELRSQRSS
+420 ELRSRRSN
-428 ELGIQAA
+428 ELGIQAT

-452 TRAVKSSRSRG
+452 TGAAKSIRRRG
-463 TSGGWLSRLL
+463 ASGGWLARLL
-473 SPSSSLDRRE
+473 SPSSSLDGRE
-483 SGKSTSSEIET
+483 SSNRTSSEIET
-494 ERFQTSQHMRLRSD
+494 ERFQTSQHVRLRSD
-508 QEHQAEL
+508 QDHQSEL
-515 TSRIRAMR
+515 TSRIRTLR

-538 IVRSLSGER
+538 IVRNLSGER
-547 KEHAIMIDG
+547 NENRFIVDG
-556 PNDSLKFGQLKPT
+556 PNDSLKFSQLKPT
-569 SSKDDPNPLPGLRR
+569 SSRDDPNPLPGLRR

>member
-1 MLEMLCVNGNS
+1 
-12 AKIKVL
+12 
-18 RTNAELVHNLPCPY
+18 
-32 TLDWMLKARMGLAG
+32 MGLAG
-46 PKGPTEKRSSE
+46 PMGPTEKRRSE

-94 SAIERMRHLKI
+94 SAIDRMRHLKI

-113 LLGLVAMYLGITTIV
+113 LLGLIGIYLGITTIV

-219 SLVSLPEYFPPVNLA
+219 SRVSLPEYFPPMDLA
-234 QERKEDLQV
+234 QERKEDLQA
-243 ETGFGSEEK
+243 ETGFGIEEK
-252 SDFFDFPAIGDFSE
+252 SDFFGFPSVGDFSE
-266 PKGVRESEIRE
+266 PQEVREPEIRE
-277 TSRTHE
+277 ASHAHE
-283 SSNSMKQNAYE
+283 SSSSTKQNAYE

-301 APNWYQEKEEAR
+301 APNWYQEKEEASI
-313 VSDNRID
+313 SDNRID

-351 MGLFDFDQDIGSI
+351 MGLFDFDRDVVAV
-364 EEVDKMKSSA
+364 EEVDKLQSSA

-420 ELRSQRSS
+420 ELRGRRSS
-428 ELGIQAA
+428 ELGIQATS
-435 NLEDYPAL
+435 LEDYPAL

-452 TRAVKSSRSRG
+452 TGVTKSIRRRG
-463 TSGGWLSRLL
+463 ASGGWLSRLL
-473 SPSSSLDRRE
+473 SPSSSLDGRE
-483 SGKSTSSEIET
+483 SGKRTSSEIET

-508 QEHQAEL
+508 QDHQAEL
-515 TSRIRAMR
+515 TSRIRTMR

-547 KEHAIMIDG
+547 NENAVTIDG
-556 PNDSLKFGQLKPT
+556 PNDSLKFSQLKPT
-569 SSKDDPNPLPGLRR
+569 SSRNDPNPLPGLRR

>member
-1 MLEMLCVNGNS
+1 
-12 AKIKVL
+12 
-18 RTNAELVHNLPCPY
+18 
-32 TLDWMLKARMGLAG
+32 MGLAG
-46 PKGPTEKRSSE
+46 PMGPTEKRRSE

-94 SAIERMRHLKI
+94 SAIDRMRHLKI

-113 LLGLVAMYLGITTIV
+113 LLGLIAIYLGITTIV

-134 AVGTGASII
+134 AVGIGASII

-155 IETGSGDRHLISGS
+155 IETGSGDRHLISGN

-204 VFPSIRDATGQLGQQ
+204 VFPSIRDANGQLGQK
-219 SLVSLPEYFPPVNLA
+219 SEVSLPEYFPQMNLA
-234 QERKEDLQV
+234 QERKEGLQA
-243 ETGFGSEEK
+243 ETGFGMEGK
-252 SDFFDFPAIGDFSE
+252 SDFFGFPSVGGFSE
-266 PKGVRESEIRE
+266 HQEVGESEVKEAIN
-277 TSRTHE
+277 SHGP
-283 SSNSMKQNAYE
+283 SSSTKQNAYE

-301 APNWYQEKEEAR
+301 TPNWYQEKEEAKI
-313 VSDNRID
+313 SDNRID

-325 AAKGLDMFAPGG
+325 AAKDLDMFAPGG
-337 LFDSEASTESVGND
+337 LFDSEPSTESVGNE
-351 MGLFDFDQDIGSI
+351 MGLFDFDRDEVPV
-364 EEVDKMKSSA
+364 EEVDKLQSSA

-379 AHEEFGAPSEPYSG
+379 AHEEFGAPSEPYSR

-401 EAVRQECRA
+401 EAVREECRA

-420 ELRSQRSS
+420 ELRSRRSS
-428 ELGIQAA
+428 ELGIQTT

-452 TRAVKSSRSRG
+452 AGAAKSTRRIG

-473 SPSSSLDRRE
+473 SPSSSLDGRE
-483 SGKSTSSEIET
+483 SGKRTSSEIET
-494 ERFQTSQHMRLRSD
+494 ERFQTSQHVRLRSD
-508 QEHQAEL
+508 QDHQSEL
-515 TSRIRAMR
+515 TSRIRALR

-538 IVRSLSGER
+538 IVRNLSGER
-547 KEHAIMIDG
+547 NENRVMFDA
-556 PNDSLKFGQLKPT
+556 PNDSLKFSQLKPT
-569 SSKDDPNPLPGLRR
+569 SSRDDPNPLPGLRR

>member
-1 MLEMLCVNGNS
+1 
-12 AKIKVL
+12 
-18 RTNAELVHNLPCPY
+18 
-32 TLDWMLKARMGLAG
+32 MGLAG
-46 PKGPTEKRSSE
+46 PMGPTEKRRSE

-94 SAIERMRHLKI
+94 SAIDRMRHLKI

-113 LLGLVAMYLGITTIV
+113 LLGLIAIYLGITTIV

-143 LANVVSRYSILA
+143 IANVVSRYSILA

-219 SLVSLPEYFPPVNLA
+219 SRVSLPEYFPPIDLA
-234 QERKEDLQV
+234 QERKEDLQAK
-243 ETGFGSEEK
+243 TGFGIEEK
-252 SDFFDFPAIGDFSE
+252 SDFFSFPSVEDFSKPE
-266 PKGVRESEIRE
+266 EVREPEIRE
-277 TSRTHE
+277 ASHAQE
-283 SSNSMKQNAYE
+283 SGSSTKQNAYE

-301 APNWYQEKEEAR
+301 APNWYQEKEEPSI
-313 VSDNRID
+313 SDNRID

-351 MGLFDFDQDIGSI
+351 MGLFDFDRDLVAV
-364 EEVDKMKSSA
+364 EEVDKLQSSA

-420 ELRSQRSS
+420 ELRSRRSS
-428 ELGIQAA
+428 ELGIQTT

-452 TRAVKSSRSRG
+452 TGTTKSIRRRG
-463 TSGGWLSRLL
+463 SSGGWLSRLL
-473 SPSSSLDRRE
+473 SPSSSLDGRV
-483 SGKSTSSEIET
+483 SGKRTSSEIET

-508 QEHQAEL
+508 QDHQAEL
-515 TSRIRAMR
+515 TSRIRTMR

-538 IVRSLSGER
+538 IVRNLSGER
-547 KEHAIMIDG
+547 NENAVTIDG
-556 PNDSLKFGQLKPT
+556 PNDSLKFSQLKPT
-569 SSKDDPNPLPGLRR
+569 SSRDDPNPLPGLRR

>member
-1 MLEMLCVNGNS
+1 
-12 AKIKVL
+12 
-18 RTNAELVHNLPCPY
+18 
-32 TLDWMLKARMGLAG
+32 MGLAG
-46 PKGPTEKRSSE
+46 PMGPTEKRRSE

-94 SAIERMRHLKI
+94 SAIDRMRHLKI

-113 LLGLVAMYLGITTIV
+113 LLGLIAIYLGITTIV

-155 IETGSGDRHLISGS
+155 IETGSGDRHLVSGS

-219 SLVSLPEYFPPVNLA
+219 SQVSLPEYFPPMDLA
-234 QERKEDLQV
+234 QERKEDLQT
-243 ETGFGSEEK
+243 ETGFGTDEK
-252 SDFFDFPAIGDFSE
+252 SDLFGFPTVVDFSE
-266 PKGVRESEIRE
+266 PEEDREREIRE
-277 TSRTHE
+277 ASHAQQ
-283 SSNSMKQNAYE
+283 SSSSTKQNAYE

-301 APNWYQEKEEAR
+301 APNWYQEKEEPSI
-313 VSDNRID
+313 SDNRID

-351 MGLFDFDQDIGSI
+351 MGLFDFDRDVVAVQ
-364 EEVDKMKSSA
+364 EVDKLQSSA

-401 EAVRQECRA
+401 EAVRDECRA

-420 ELRSQRSS
+420 ELRSRRSS
-428 ELGIQAA
+428 ELGIQTT

-452 TRAVKSSRSRG
+452 TGATKSIRRRG
-463 TSGGWLSRLL
+463 SSGGWLSRLL
-473 SPSSSLDRRE
+473 SPSSPLDGRV
-483 SGKSTSSEIET
+483 SGKRASSEIET

-508 QEHQAEL
+508 QDHQAEL
-515 TSRIRAMR
+515 TSRIRTMR

-538 IVRSLSGER
+538 IVRNLSGER
-547 KEHAIMIDG
+547 NENAVTIDG
-556 PNDSLKFGQLKPT
+556 PNDSLKFSQLKPT
-569 SSKDDPNPLPGLRR
+569 SSRDDPNPLPGLRR

>member
-1 MLEMLCVNGNS
+1 
-12 AKIKVL
+12 
-18 RTNAELVHNLPCPY
+18 
-32 TLDWMLKARMGLAG
+32 MGLAG
-46 PKGPTEKRSSE
+46 PMGPTEKRRSE

-94 SAIERMRHLKI
+94 SAIDRMRHLKI

-113 LLGLVAMYLGITTIV
+113 LLGLIAIYLGITTIV

-143 LANVVSRYSILA
+143 LANLVSRYSILA

-204 VFPSIRDATGQLGQQ
+204 VFPSISDASGQLGQQ
-219 SLVSLPEYFPPVNLA
+219 SRVSLPEYFPQMSLA
-234 QERKEDLQV
+234 QERKEDLQP
-243 ETGFGSEEK
+243 ETGFVMDEK
-252 SDFFDFPAIGDFSE
+252 SDSLGFPSIGGFSE
-266 PKGVRESEIRE
+266 PGEVGEYEIRE
-277 TSRTHE
+277 AIDTHGPG
-283 SSNSMKQNAYE
+283 SSTKQNAYE

-301 APNWYQEKEEAR
+301 APNWYQEKEEAKI
-313 VSDNRID
+313 SDNRIN

-325 AAKGLDMFAPGG
+325 AAKDLDMFAPGG
-337 LFDSEASTESVGND
+337 LFDSEASTETVGNE
-351 MGLFDFDQDIGSI
+351 MGLFDFDRDVVAV
-364 EEVDKMKSSA
+364 EEVDKPQSSA

-393 ALLPPPTD
+393 GLLPPPTD
-401 EAVRQECRA
+401 EAVREECRA

-420 ELRSQRSS
+420 ELRNQRYS
-428 ELGIQAA
+428 ELGIQAT

-452 TRAVKSSRSRG
+452 TGAAKSIRRRG
-463 TSGGWLSRLL
+463 ASGGWLARLL
-473 SPSSSLDRRE
+473 SPSSSLDGRE
-483 SGKSTSSEIET
+483 SSNRTSSEIET
-494 ERFQTSQHMRLRSD
+494 ERFQTSQHVRLRSD
-508 QEHQAEL
+508 QDHQSEL
-515 TSRIRAMR
+515 TSRIRTLR

-538 IVRSLSGER
+538 IVRNLSGER
-547 KEHAIMIDG
+547 NENRFMIDG
-556 PNDSLKFGQLKPT
+556 PNDSLKFSQLKPT
-569 SSKDDPNPLPGLRR
+569 SSRDDPNPLPGLRR

>member
-1 MLEMLCVNGNS
+1 
-12 AKIKVL
+12 
-18 RTNAELVHNLPCPY
+18 
-32 TLDWMLKARMGLAG
+32 MGLAG
-46 PKGPTEKRSSE
+46 PMGPTEKRRSE

-94 SAIERMRHLKI
+94 SAIDRMRHLKI

-113 LLGLVAMYLGITTIV
+113 LLGLIAIYLGITTIV

-155 IETGSGDRHLISGS
+155 IETGSGDRHLVSGS

-219 SLVSLPEYFPPVNLA
+219 SQVSLPEYFPPMDLA
-234 QERKEDLQV
+234 QERKEDLQT
-243 ETGFGSEEK
+243 ETGFGTDEK
-252 SDFFDFPAIGDFSE
+252 SDLFGFPTVVDFSE
-266 PKGVRESEIRE
+266 PEEDREREIRE
-277 TSRTHE
+277 ASHAQQ
-283 SSNSMKQNAYE
+283 SSSSTKQNAYE

-301 APNWYQEKEEAR
+301 APNWYQEKEEPSI
-313 VSDNRID
+313 SDNRID

-351 MGLFDFDQDIGSI
+351 MGLFDFDRDVVAVQ
-364 EEVDKMKSSA
+364 EVDKLQSSA

-401 EAVRQECRA
+401 EAVRDECRA

-420 ELRSQRSS
+420 ELRSRRSS
-428 ELGIQAA
+428 ELGIQTT

-443 NKLASTMSG
+443 NKLASTMTG
-452 TRAVKSSRSRG
+452 TGATKSIRRRG
-463 TSGGWLSRLL
+463 SSGGWLSRLL
-473 SPSSSLDRRE
+473 SPSSSLDGRE
-483 SGKSTSSEIET
+483 SGKRTSSEIET

-508 QEHQAEL
+508 QDHQAEL
-515 TSRIRAMR
+515 TSRIRTMR

-538 IVRSLSGER
+538 IVRSLSAER
-547 KEHAIMIDG
+547 DEHAVTIDG
-556 PNDSLKFGQLKPT
+556 PNDSLKFSQLKPT
-569 SSKDDPNPLPGLRR
+569 SSRDDPNPLPGLRI

>member
-1 MLEMLCVNGNS
+1 
-12 AKIKVL
+12 
-18 RTNAELVHNLPCPY
+18 
-32 TLDWMLKARMGLAG
+32 MGLAG
-46 PKGPTEKRSSE
+46 PMGPTKKRRSE

-94 SAIERMRHLKI
+94 SAIDRMRHLKI

-113 LLGLVAMYLGITTIV
+113 LLGLIAIYLGITTIV

-134 AVGTGASII
+134 AVGTGATII

-204 VFPSIRDATGQLGQQ
+204 VFPSISDASGQLGQQ
-219 SLVSLPEYFPPVNLA
+219 SRVSLPEYFPQMSLA
-234 QERKEDLQV
+234 QERKEDLQP
-243 ETGFGSEEK
+243 ETGFVMDEK
-252 SDFFDFPAIGDFSE
+252 SDSLGFPSIGGFSE
-266 PKGVRESEIRE
+266 PGEVGEYEIRE
-277 TSRTHE
+277 AIDTHGPG
-283 SSNSMKQNAYE
+283 SSTKQNAYE

-301 APNWYQEKEEAR
+301 APNWYQEKEEAKI
-313 VSDNRID
+313 SDNRIN

-325 AAKGLDMFAPGG
+325 AAKDLDMFAPGG
-337 LFDSEASTESVGND
+337 LFDSEASTETVGNE
-351 MGLFDFDQDIGSI
+351 MGLFDFDRDVVAV
-364 EEVDKMKSSA
+364 EEVDKPQSSA

-393 ALLPPPTD
+393 GLLPPPTD
-401 EAVRQECRA
+401 EAVREECRA

-420 ELRSQRSS
+420 ELRNQRYS
-428 ELGIQAA
+428 ELGIQAT

-452 TRAVKSSRSRG
+452 TGAAKSIRRRG
-463 TSGGWLSRLL
+463 ASGGWLARLL
-473 SPSSSLDRRE
+473 SPSSSLDGRE
-483 SGKSTSSEIET
+483 SSNRTSSEIET
-494 ERFQTSQHMRLRSD
+494 ERFQTSQHVRLRSD
-508 QEHQAEL
+508 QDHQSEL
-515 TSRIRAMR
+515 TSRIRTLR

-538 IVRSLSGER
+538 IVRNLSGER
-547 KEHAIMIDG
+547 NENRFIVDG
-556 PNDSLKFGQLKPT
+556 PNDSLKFSQLKPT
-569 SSKDDPNPLPGLRR
+569 SSRDDPNPLPGLRR

>member
-1 MLEMLCVNGNS
+1 
-12 AKIKVL
+12 
-18 RTNAELVHNLPCPY
+18 
-32 TLDWMLKARMGLAG
+32 MGLAG
-46 PKGPTEKRSSE
+46 PMGPTEKRRSE

-94 SAIERMRHLKI
+94 SAIDRMRHLKI

-113 LLGLVAMYLGITTIV
+113 LLGLIAIYLGITTIV

-169 ESNLLKLCLIVDRV
+169 ESSLLKLCLIVDRV

-219 SLVSLPEYFPPVNLA
+219 PRVALPEYFPPMDLA
-234 QERKEDLQV
+234 QEKKEDSQA
-243 ETGFGSEEK
+243 ETGFGIGEN
-252 SDFFDFPAIGDFSE
+252 SDFFGFSSVGDFSE
-266 PKGVRESEIRE
+266 PKEVRESEIIE
-277 TSRTHE
+277 ADHSHKP
-283 SSNSMKQNAYE
+283 SSSTRQNAYE

-301 APNWYQEKEEAR
+301 APNWYQEKEEPGI
-313 VSDNRID
+313 SDNRID

-337 LFDSEASTESVGND
+337 LFDSEANKEAVGND
-351 MGLFDFDQDIGSI
+351 MGLFDTDRDLVSN
-364 EEVDKMKSSA
+364 EEVDKLQSSA

-379 AHEEFGAPSEPYSG
+379 AHEEFGAPSEPYTG
-393 ALLPPPTD
+393 ELLPPPTD
-401 EAVRQECRA
+401 EAVRKECRA

-420 ELRSQRSS
+420 ELRSRRSS
-428 ELGIQAA
+428 ELGIQTT

-452 TRAVKSSRSRG
+452 TGSTKSIRRRG
-463 TSGGWLSRLL
+463 SSGGWLSRLL
-473 SPSSSLDRRE
+473 SPSSSLDGRD
-483 SGKSTSSEIET
+483 SGKRASSVIEI

-508 QEHQAEL
+508 QDHQAEL
-515 TSRIRAMR
+515 TSRIRTMR
-523 NTNIGSSTAKDKLDS
+523 NTNIGSSTARDKLDS
-538 IVRSLSGER
+538 IVRNLSGKR
-547 KEHAIMIDG
+547 NDNAVTIDG
-556 PNDSLKFGQLKPT
+556 PHDSLKFSQLKPT
-569 SSKDDPNPLPGLRR
+569 SSRDDPNPLPGLRR

>member
-1 MLEMLCVNGNS
+1 
-12 AKIKVL
+12 
-18 RTNAELVHNLPCPY
+18 
-32 TLDWMLKARMGLAG
+32 MGLAG
-46 PKGPTEKRSSE
+46 PMGPTKKRRSE

-94 SAIERMRHLKI
+94 SAIDRMRHLKI

-113 LLGLVAMYLGITTIV
+113 LLGLIAIYLGITTIV

-143 LANVVSRYSILA
+143 LANLVSRYSILA

-204 VFPSIRDATGQLGQQ
+204 VFPSISDASGQLGQQ
-219 SLVSLPEYFPPVNLA
+219 SRVSLPEYFPQMSLA
-234 QERKEDLQV
+234 QERKEDLQP
-243 ETGFGSEEK
+243 ETGFVMDEK
-252 SDFFDFPAIGDFSE
+252 SDSLGFPSIGGFSE
-266 PKGVRESEIRE
+266 PGEVGEYEIRE
-277 TSRTHE
+277 AIDTHGPG
-283 SSNSMKQNAYE
+283 SSTKQNAYE

-301 APNWYQEKEEAR
+301 APNWYQEKEEAKI
-313 VSDNRID
+313 SDNRIN

-325 AAKGLDMFAPGG
+325 AAKDLDMFAPGG
-337 LFDSEASTESVGND
+337 LFDSEASTETVGNE
-351 MGLFDFDQDIGSI
+351 MGLFDFDRDVVAV
-364 EEVDKMKSSA
+364 EEVDKPQSSA

-393 ALLPPPTD
+393 GLLPPPTD
-401 EAVRQECRA
+401 EAVREECRA

-420 ELRSQRSS
+420 ELRNQRYS
-428 ELGIQAA
+428 ELGIQAT

-452 TRAVKSSRSRG
+452 TGAAKSIRRRG
-463 TSGGWLSRLL
+463 ASGGWLARLL
-473 SPSSSLDRRE
+473 SPSSSLDGRE
-483 SGKSTSSEIET
+483 SSNRTSSEIET

-508 QEHQAEL
+508 QDHQSEL
-515 TSRIRAMR
+515 TSRIRTLR

-538 IVRSLSGER
+538 IVRNLSGER
-547 KEHAIMIDG
+547 NENRFIVDG
-556 PNDSLKFGQLKPT
+556 PNDPLKFSQLKPT
-569 SSKDDPNPLPGLRR
+569 SSRDDPNPLPGLRR

>member
-1 MLEMLCVNGNS
+1 ML
-12 AKIKVL
+12 
-18 RTNAELVHNLPCPY
+18 T
-32 TLDWMLKARMGLAG
+32 ARMGLAG
-46 PKGPTEKRSSE
+46 PMGPTEKRRSE

-94 SAIERMRHLKI
+94 SAIDRMRHLKI

-113 LLGLVAMYLGITTIV
+113 LLGLIAIYLGITTIV

-219 SLVSLPEYFPPVNLA
+219 SRVSLPEYFPPIDLA
-234 QERKEDLQV
+234 QERKEDLQAK
-243 ETGFGSEEK
+243 TGFGIEEK
-252 SDFFDFPAIGDFSE
+252 SDFFSFPSVEDFSKPE
-266 PKGVRESEIRE
+266 EVREPEIRE
-277 TSRTHE
+277 ASHAQE
-283 SSNSMKQNAYE
+283 SGSSTKQNAYE

-301 APNWYQEKEEAR
+301 APNWYQEKEEPSI
-313 VSDNRID
+313 SDNRID

-351 MGLFDFDQDIGSI
+351 MGLFDFDRDVVAV
-364 EEVDKMKSSA
+364 EEVDKLQSSA

-420 ELRSQRSS
+420 ELRSRRSS
-428 ELGIQAA
+428 ELGIQTT

-452 TRAVKSSRSRG
+452 TGTTKSIRRRG
-463 TSGGWLSRLL
+463 SSGGWLSRLL
-473 SPSSSLDRRE
+473 SPSNSLDGRV
-483 SGKSTSSEIET
+483 SGKRTSSEIET

-508 QEHQAEL
+508 QDHQAEL
-515 TSRIRAMR
+515 TSRIRTMR

-538 IVRSLSGER
+538 IVRNLSGER
-547 KEHAIMIDG
+547 NENAVTIDG
-556 PNDSLKFGQLKPT
+556 PNDSLKFSQLKPT
-569 SSKDDPNPLPGLRR
+569 SSRDEPNPLPGLRR